1 MNIVF
6 LGLGTNLG
14 DKELNLEKAVAG
26 IEEFIGK
33 VIRTS
38 SIYETEPWGFIT
50 DEKFLNLVVKAET
63 ELKPLQ
69 LLDEIHK
76 IESASGRV
84 RGEVQYSP
92 RVIDIDILL
101 YENMIIAEDNL
112 KVPHPLMKDRKFVL
126 IPLCEI
132 EPGMVH
138 PVLGKTFTEL
148 LEECEDRSE
157 VKKYAE

>member
-14 DKELNLEKAVAG
+14 DKELNLKKAVAE

-33 VIRTS
+33 ILRTS
-38 SIYETEPWGFIT
+38 SIYETEPWGFMT

-69 LLDEIHK
+69 LLDKIHK
-76 IESASGRV
+76 IESALGRV
-84 RGEVQYSP
+84 RSEVQYSP

-101 YENMIIAEDNL
+101 YENIIIAEDNL

-138 PVLGKTFTEL
+138 PVLGKPFTEL
-148 LEECEDRSE
+148 LDECEDRSE